1 MQSMSNSGTRMTNK
15 GNKYKCMACKTD
27 TEHVLQSTLVDMP
40 AGLSE
45 ASCEICGSWRIVMTD
60 KTLAQAFMDAKKF

>member
-1 MQSMSNSGTRMTNK
+1 MGCR
-15 GNKYKCMACKTD
+15 AE
-27 TEHVLQSTLVDMP
+27 TEHVLQMTVAGLP

-45 ASCEICGSWRIVMTD
+45 ASCEVCGSWRIVMTD

>member
-1 MQSMSNSGTRMTNK
+1 MKSQ
-15 GNKYKCMACKTD
+15 NKYKCMGCNAD
-27 TEHVLQSTLVDMP
+27 TEHVLQATLVDMP

-60 KTLAQAFMDAKKF
+60 KTLAQGFMDAKKF

>member
-1 MQSMSNSGTRMTNK
+1 MQSMPIAGTRMSNK
-15 GNKYKCMACKTD
+15 GNKYKCMGCKAD

-45 ASCEICGSWRIVMTD
+45 ASCEVCGSWRIVMTD

>member
-1 MQSMSNSGTRMTNK
+1 M
-15 GNKYKCMACKTD
+15 KYKCMGCKTD
-27 TEHVLQSTLVDMP
+27 TEHVLQSTLTDMP

-45 ASCEICGSWRIVMTD
+45 ASCEVCGSWRIVMTD

>member
-1 MQSMSNSGTRMTNK
+1 MPLKEYKMKSQ
-15 GNKYKCMACKTD
+15 NKYKCMGCKAD

-45 ASCEICGSWRIVMTD
+45 ASCEVCGSWRIVMTD

>member
-1 MQSMSNSGTRMTNK
+1 MG
-15 GNKYKCMACKTD
+15 CKAE

-45 ASCEICGSWRIVMTD
+45 ASCEVCGSWRIVMTD

>member
-1 MQSMSNSGTRMTNK
+1 MSNK
-15 GNKYKCMACKTD
+15 GNKYKCMGCRAE
-27 TEHVLQSTLVDMP
+27 TEHVLQMTVAGLP

-45 ASCEICGSWRIVMTD
+45 ASCEVCGSWRIVMTD

>member
-1 MQSMSNSGTRMTNK
+1 MSNK
-15 GNKYKCMACKTD
+15 GNKYKCMGCKAE
-27 TEHVLQSTLVDMP
+27 TEHVLQMTVAGLP

-45 ASCEICGSWRIVMTD
+45 ASCEVCGSWRIVMTD